1 MIDLAAAALAIYER
15 EDREAEEVEV
25 DSSDLYGILR
35 IDKMASDHD
44 VRQAYRRV
52 RTDLSEQ

>member
-52 RTDLSEQ
+52 GTDQSK